1 MDYRGDIDGH
11 PRQAGE
17 RKAYIYIVVA
27 TDEPTLG
34 DVCSYDNGEIYL
46 PLSVTEIEGFRGC
59 SCSRTCG
66 ELQPRH
72 VVRKLLVDCQAKAS
86 AQVERER
93 ETERERERER
103 ERAWIWRYF
112 VLVGK

>member
-11 PRQAGE
+11 PCRAGE

-72 VVRKLLVDCQAKAS
+72 VVRKLLLDCQAKAGRS
-86 AQVERER
+86 RKGKREEEREK
-93 ETERERERER
+93 
-103 ERAWIWRYF
+103 AGIWRYF